1 VQVWTEGG
9 LLLASFLQ
17 EGLMRPP
24 RGWDGMAEANEGLAA
39 TVATTR
45 ALLGVG
51 SDGSALRSLTA
62 EGRTM
67 LDRRARL

>member
-1 VQVWTEGG
+1 
-9 LLLASFLQ
+9 
-17 EGLMRPP
+17 MRPP

-67 LDRRARL
+67 LDASTSARGCELMIILLSLFEHTPIQ